1 MIIRKK
7 PITLDAWRAIDL
19 SIDDEVPVWV
29 FNAMA
34 NRKIN
39 EVPNGGWNI
48 NTLEGKMH
56 ANLGDV
62 IVRGVDGELY
72 PIREDIFKRTYD
84 VVGGD
89 EHGENS

>member
-7 PITLDAWRAIDL
+7 PIVLDAWRVIDV

-34 NRKIN
+34 NRKLN
-39 EVPNGGWNI
+39 EVPNGGWNV

-56 ANLGDV
+56 ANIGDV

-72 PIREDIFKRTYD
+72 LVRSTIFKRTYD
-84 VVGGD
+84 VIGD
-89 EHGENS
+89 EP